1 MSGSILSNVT
11 VTRKI
16 LNSIRLILVSVRTLA
31 KRKTFTL
38 SITRFV
44 YLIYIVRLIT
54 GMTPRTIFEKFL
66 TGNIKDEMIGMA
78 ITVMDRLEADGIS
91 IAVEGTFSTLIMEW
105 FRRAIG
111 KKQLLRL
118 GPLRITA

>member
-1 MSGSILSNVT
+1 M
-11 VTRKI
+11 
-16 LNSIRLILVSVRTLA
+16 A

-66 TGNIKDEMIGMA
+66 TGNIKDEMIALALG
-78 ITVMDRLEADGIS
+78 TLDRLEANGVE
-91 IAVEGTFSTLIMEW
+91 IAVEGTFSTLVMEW

-111 KKQLLRL
+111 RKQLLKL

>member
-1 MSGSILSNVT
+1 MLTKSYKTLNRSSTNTLLGNT
-11 VTRKI
+11 MARK
-16 LNSIRLILVSVRTLA
+16 
-31 KRKTFTL
+31 KTFTI

-66 TGNIKDEMIGMA
+66 AGNIKDEMIALAFG
-78 ITVMDRLEADGIS
+78 TLDRLEADGVS
-91 IAVEGTFSTLIMEW
+91 IAVEGTFATFIMEW

-111 KKQLLRL
+111 RKQLLRL
-118 GPLRITA
+118 GPLRITD

>member
-1 MSGSILSNVT
+1 M
-11 VTRKI
+11 
-16 LNSIRLILVSVRTLA
+16 A

-38 SITRFV
+38 SITRYI
-44 YLIYIVRLIT
+44 YLIYVVRLIT

-66 TGNIKDEMIGMA
+66 SGNIKDEMISLAMG
-78 ITVMDRLEADGIS
+78 TLDRLEEDGVS
-91 IAVEGTFSTLIMEW
+91 IAVEGVFATFVMEW

-111 KKQLLRL
+111 RKQLLKL